1 MAPNMAAPFGGSV
14 HSWRVFSLTRLPPFP
29 LSTMP
34 TCEDCR
40 AQEAQPC
47 QGDLVLCTRCV
58 KIRFPH
64 SSKDSTD
71 SARSKTNDVII
82 NDLLC
87 FVANKMDVLPAD
99 IVSKLCTET
108 YQDEEIEA
116 AKRLL
121 LDTCKPDERYKKR
134 QGVNKSSANMADI
147 LRVMHSTDP
156 ECLPTFASAT
166 LRLPAT
172 GLNSAD
178 RACTIEGLLRRSCV
192 SNPPTATVHSVGK
205 LTSEAECVP
214 VEAQAGASNTVP
226 KPRYVGTTHKQAD
239 KGPVRQPSRTPQR
252 RPASRDPKNPSPDGF
267 HLVQRK
273 KPRSR
278 AVVGTA
284 TSSSLSAAKSRP
296 AEIFVTRLKPDTQLC
311 DLEKFLDDNLSE
323 KCSVSCTKLKTRY
336 DGYSSFCI
344 AVDKNAVPELLSPS
358 FWPCWILVRRFHS
371 RRRPSTS

>member
-1 MAPNMAAPFGGSV
+1 
-14 HSWRVFSLTRLPPFP
+14 
-29 LSTMP
+29 
-34 TCEDCR
+34 
-40 AQEAQPC
+40 
-47 QGDLVLCTRCV
+47 
-58 KIRFPH
+58 
-64 SSKDSTD
+64 
-71 SARSKTNDVII
+71 
-82 NDLLC
+82 
-87 FVANKMDVLPAD
+87 MDVLPAD

-121 LDTCKPDERYKKR
+121 FDTCKPDERYKKR
-134 QGVNKSSANMADI
+134 QGVNKSTANMADI

-156 ECLPTFASAT
+156 ECLPTFVLAT
-166 LRLPAT
+166 LRLPAVT
-172 GLNSAD
+172 FDHVDITTCLQELQIVRQEMKLIRTCSIDSVKVQA
-178 RACTIEGLLRRSCV
+178 ELMSLRTEIAHLRNRLDST
-192 SNPPTATVHSVGK
+192 PPTAPAPSKASFAEVVLATHQPPTVHSIGK
-205 LTSEAECVP
+205 LTSEADCVP

-239 KGPVRQPSRTPQR
+239 KGPVRQPSRSPQR
-252 RPASRDPKNPSPDGF
+252 RPASRDPKDPSPDGF
-267 HLVQRK
+267 HLVQRR

-344 AVDKNAVPELLSPS
+344 VVDKNAVPELLSPS
-358 FWPCWILVRRFHS
+358 FWPCGILVRRFHG